1 MLSIKGSVRSD
12 LIRPKGIMLETIMT
26 LDKPIVKKNARY
38 LFVLC
43 IILLDFLAIFLAFTI
58 SNNVHKNLVGTYQR
72 DNVMALIIPIY
83 FLIGLNTKS
92 FHPVSKSLIFE
103 FIRRGISNFVLS
115 VLSMLLILFFFKTSS
130 DFSRMLFFIG
140 SGLSL
145 IFISASRTIVAR
157 CFDRFF
163 GDSVYS
169 VVHIFDGIENPH
181 PDNRNTITASPEG
194 VFADASSL
202 LAISNLGRWVSG
214 VDHLI
219 VHCSPERRD
228 DWVFMLH
235 ALDVESEIIMPEL
248 DDLHPL
254 AIRSRDNHIS
264 LVISAGNLRWDQR
277 LLKRAFDVVISA
289 TAIILLSP
297 FILVTALAIRL
308 ESSGP
313 ALFTQQRIGLG
324 NRSFK
329 MYKFRSMHSNMSDAT
344 GSKLTERGDPRVTR
358 IGAFIRRTSIDEI
371 PQLFNVLN
379 GTMSLVGPRPHA
391 IQAKAGGSLYW
402 EVEQRYWHRHSV
414 KPGITGLAQV
424 SGHRGNTFVEDDLR
438 RRLNADLDYVAQWSI
453 MIDLKILIKTI
464 FVIRHSNAF

>member
-1 MLSIKGSVRSD
+1 
-12 LIRPKGIMLETIMT
+12 MT
-26 LDKPIVKKNARY
+26 FEKPVVKKNARY
-38 LFVLC
+38 LFVLV
-43 IILLDFLAIFLAFTI
+43 IVLLDFLSIFLAFTI
-58 SNNVHKNLVGTYQR
+58 SNNTHKSLVGTYQR
-72 DNVMALIIPIY
+72 DNVIALIIPIY
-83 FLIGLNTKS
+83 FLISLYTKS
-92 FHPVSKSLIFE
+92 FYPVNKSSVIE
-103 FIRRGISNFVLS
+103 FIKWGLLTFLFS
-115 VLSMLLILFFFKTSS
+115 VFSMLVILFFFKTSS
-130 DFSRMLFFIG
+130 DFSRIMFSLG

-145 IFISASRTIVAR
+145 IFISISRIVVATS
-157 CFDRFF
+157 FDRFF
-163 GDSVYS
+163 KDSVFS
-169 VVHIFDGIENPH
+169 IVHIFDGIENPN
-181 PDNRNTITASPEG
+181 PESSNTITASPEG

-254 AIRSRDNHIS
+254 AIRSRNNHIS

-277 LLKRAFDVVISA
+277 LLKRAFDVVISS
-289 TAIILLSP
+289 IVILLLSP
-297 FILVTALAIRL
+297 LMLLTALAIKL

-313 ALFTQQRIGLG
+313 VLFKQQRIGLG
-324 NRSFK
+324 NRGFK
-329 MYKFRSMHSNMSDAT
+329 MYKFRSMRNDMSDAE
-344 GSKLTERGDPRVTR
+344 GSKLTERADPRVTR
-358 IGAFIRRTSIDEI
+358 TGAFIRRTSIDEL
-371 PQLFNVLN
+371 PQLLNVLN

-391 IQAKAGGSLYW
+391 FQAKAGDSLYW

-453 MIDLKILIKTI
+453 IMDLKILFKTML
-464 FVIRHSNAF
+464 VIRHSNAF

>member
-1 MLSIKGSVRSD
+1 MIF
-12 LIRPKGIMLETIMT
+12 E
-26 LDKPIVKKNARY
+26 KPIVKKNTRY
-38 LFVLC
+38 LFV
-43 IILLDFLAIFLAFTI
+43 IAIVLLDFLSIFLAFTI
-58 SNNVHKNLVGTYQR
+58 SNNTHKNLVGTYQR
-72 DNVMALIIPIY
+72 DNVIALIIPIY

-92 FHPVSKSLIFE
+92 FFPVNKSSIFE
-103 FIRRGISNFVLS
+103 FIRRGLYTFLFS

-130 DFSRMLFFIG
+130 DFSRILFALG

-145 IFISASRTIVAR
+145 IFLSASRAIVATG
-157 CFDRFF
+157 FDRYFK
-163 GDSVYS
+163 DSVFSLVY
-169 VVHIFDGIENPH
+169 VFDGIENPN
-181 PDNRNTITASPEG
+181 PESRNTISASPEG
-194 VFADASSL
+194 VFADAGSL

-214 VDHLI
+214 ADHLI
-219 VHCSPERRD
+219 VHCSPEKRH
-228 DWVFMLH
+228 DWAFMLH
-235 ALDVESEIIMPEL
+235 ALDVESEIVMPEL

-277 LLKRAFDVVISA
+277 LLKRAFDLVVSSI
-289 TAIILLSP
+289 AIILLSP
-297 FILVTALAIRL
+297 LMLITALAIKL

-329 MYKFRSMHSNMSDAT
+329 MYKFRSMRNDMSDAE

-358 IGAFIRRTSIDEI
+358 TGAFIRRTSIDEL

-391 IQAKAGGSLYW
+391 VQAKAGNSLYW
-402 EVEQRYWHRHSV
+402 EVEKRYWHRHSV

-424 SGHRGNTFVEDDLR
+424 SGHRGNTFVEEDLR
-438 RRLNADLDYVAQWSI
+438 SRLNADLDYVVQWSLLL
-453 MIDLKILIKTI
+453 DFKILLKTI
-464 FVIRHSNAF
+464 MVIRHSNAF

>member
-1 MLSIKGSVRSD
+1 
-12 LIRPKGIMLETIMT
+12 MT
-26 LDKPIVKKNARY
+26 FEKPVVKKNARY
-38 LFVLC
+38 LFVLA
-43 IILLDFLAIFLAFTI
+43 IILLDFLSIFLAFTI
-58 SNNVHKNLVGTYQR
+58 SNNTHRNLVGTYQR
-72 DNVMALIIPIY
+72 DNVIALIIPLY

-92 FHPVSKSLIFE
+92 FYPVSKSSVFE
-103 FIRRGISNFVLS
+103 FIRRGLTTFLFS

-130 DFSRMLFFIG
+130 DFSRVLFALG

-145 IFISASRTIVAR
+145 IFIAISRTIVATG
-157 CFDRFF
+157 FDRFF
-163 GDSVYS
+163 KDSVFS
-169 VVHIFDGIENPH
+169 VVHIFDGIENSNPESS
-181 PDNRNTITASPEG
+181 NTITASPEG

-214 VDHLI
+214 ADHLI

-228 DWVFMLH
+228 DWAFMLH

-248 DDLHPL
+248 DELHPL

-277 LLKRAFDVVISA
+277 LLKRAFDVVISSI
-289 TAIILLSP
+289 AIFLLSP
-297 FILVTALAIRL
+297 VMLLTALAIKM

-313 ALFTQQRIGLG
+313 VLFKQQRIGLG

-329 MYKFRSMHSNMSDAT
+329 MYKFRSMRSDMTDAD

-358 IGAFIRRTSIDEI
+358 IGAFIRRTSIDEL

-391 IQAKAGGSLYW
+391 FQAKAGGSLYW

-424 SGHRGNTFVEDDLR
+424 SGHRGNTFIEDDLR
-438 RRLNADLDYVAQWSI
+438 SRLNADLDYVAQWSLLL
-453 MIDLKILIKTI
+453 DFKILFKTAL
-464 FVIRHSNAF
+464 VIRHGNAF